1 MEQKFYQKGKFY
13 SLPIVDKIK
22 EGNKTFFIVSAN
34 GHKYP
39 IRMFDFQKDD
49 PEINALTELPCMVKE
64 CFGDH
69 IVFVQNFA
77 VMFDHLFEED
87 ESYAF
92 QVVRGL
98 PVGPDGKRYYDV
110 RDSHGVPFRIK
121 TERDI
126 ILRPQQKINCRVRKP
141 SRNKLSLEYEAGRPQ
156 TNIECKTPD
165 DFLMESDIDPVIG
178 RLFKRVLSSSEY
190 FAEAREYLS
199 RGDAEWIIKAIT
211 ALPGVDKWNG
221 KDDFDKGNFRI
232 STILYILDEFKKL
245 SLYILEESLFLW
257 SFTDSEREF
266 FQERIAEKLEDCEC
280 WTNCLNLINRNIE
293 GEEVKSILAK
303 IEKTGYLFRPQQKMV
318 LLIAIFSLK
327 PELLEDNID
336 NILAI
341 VDKYIKGRN
350 LDSFRRAFV
359 DFMKFYI
366 TSNRETVD
374 RAAFA
379 DDPHSRR
386 LVDRMVKAIYHTLL
400 LSEEEARSP
409 LYRSMLYHYLSFV
422 REAKDDTAVNSSSD
436 NSFPLSLINRAFK
449 ALMGAD
455 SAKMESVPGLE
466 TGETKLF
473 AHLLSDRQKQDD
485 TFSTRSFESE
495 EIRLSISNEG
505 ITIAP
510 SVSSGKEKEV
520 LKKMLPW
527 QNISIYLDNP
537 SRLYI
542 EPRSKLPRW
551 KEWWK
556 KVETELLRPVKKKV
570 AVKVRTQSPTI
581 GTEVCVRVL
590 RQEKDLDNRYFC
602 RIEEPGYH
610 GEGWLD
616 TYNRGGSTALFH
628 YDPNFDIESFYYQ
641 GAPMKLKVKV
651 NSCKPDDNDPDKEV
665 YNFAAMQLIDQFVQ
679 ENLQYNEEVDCKIIF
694 HDERCHV
701 YFGVTEHGYGVFL
714 PEMNE
719 ELDFAYSDSFDECM
733 VRVLITD
740 TSRPGQIQGEVIGRA
755 EGDFTVK
762 EAAEN
767 LLFSYCN
774 GEYYE
779 ETEEELDEEAMSA
792 SEDSFEPSEMSQL
805 ISLLDHVALLET
817 NNITSYGYLA
827 LAHII
832 ACIID
837 DSTLMAYLD
846 ERMRL
851 LCVLDNFG
859 NLGKVDDSELIRL
872 SSGNS
877 DMVDKFPI
885 LKERLCEL
893 EIVGSMG
900 KQEKNSYLW
909 QLTESY
915 HPSQKIGKLSR
926 LMLAYNM
933 ADSFGMQEQQAAV
946 VSKIK
951 SLLNVN
957 IELPKI
963 YSFGEEGQLTE
974 FKSSLVFPPEHSMMP
989 DLPKQTFN
997 ILRVINGMANSYGGN
1012 LYLGVYDTGTAKGL
1026 EDDLAYR
1033 DFANSRDK
1041 FDRYVRNSIRETMGD
1056 RLNARIVIEYPD
1068 AGGKF
1073 VYLIKVPSMK
1083 DPVPMKWK
1091 DQIYYFMRQ
1100 GSSTY
1105 AYTDSQRSKIETI
1118 MADRDF
1124 SLYSKSP
1131 ETTPPSDDTTVDLS
1145 SLQDK
1150 TKGKIQEV
1158 PDTIPTGKLRQN
1170 ITENWR
1176 EGYGKDTT
1184 AYLRIH
1190 KVGEWSLMDDV
1201 AWDEGLLTL
1210 AINER
1215 ERDGHLVTVY
1225 PDGEVVK
1232 ASIPKLLN
1240 KDFDKRHKMQ
1250 SGKRP
1255 VFICPASKGSALLF
1269 VYTDQK
1275 KRRFIRIDSLAD
1287 IPEVNI
1293 HEKGAKLT
1301 EAEIASVRVCEVIPH
1316 EMLENLKSFMGLKTS
1331 HPGVQYSAGYKS
1343 KDFDYLRN
1351 LGINVEN

>member
-1 MEQKFYQKGKFY
+1 MEHTSFQKGKFY
-13 SLPIVDKIK
+13 SLPIVDKVK
-22 EGNKTFFIVSAN
+22 EGNKTFFIVKAN
-34 GHKYP
+34 GNKYP

-49 PEINALTELPCMVKE
+49 PEVNALTDLPCMVKE

-87 ESYAF
+87 ESYSF
-92 QVVRGL
+92 LVVRNL
-98 PVGPDGKRYYDV
+98 PVGQDGNRYYDV

-121 TERDI
+121 TDRDI
-126 ILRPQQKINCRVRKP
+126 ILRPQQKISCRVRKP
-141 SRNKLSLEYEAGRPQ
+141 SRNKLSLEYEPGTPQ
-156 TNIECKTPD
+156 TDSECKSPEE
-165 DFLMESDIDPVIG
+165 FLNECEIDPGIG
-178 RLFKRVLSSSEY
+178 RLFKRALTSSEY
-190 FAEAREYLS
+190 FAEARDFLS
-199 RGDAEWIIKAIT
+199 RGDAEWIVKAIT
-211 ALPGVDKWNG
+211 ALPGVDKWSG
-221 KDDFDKGNFRI
+221 IDDLNKGNFRI
-232 STILYILDEFKKL
+232 DTIQYILEEFRKL
-245 SLYILEESLFLW
+245 SLHILEESLFLW

-266 FQERIAEKLEDCEC
+266 FQERIAEKLEECEC
-280 WTNCLNLINRNIE
+280 WTACLDLISRKSE
-293 GEEVKSILAK
+293 GDEVKSILGK
-303 IEKTGYLFRPQQKMV
+303 IEKTGYLFRPQQKMM

-327 PELLEDNID
+327 PRLLEDNID
-336 NILAI
+336 NILSI

-379 DDPHSRR
+379 DDPHSRL

-400 LSEEEARSP
+400 LSEEEARIP

-422 REAKDDTAVNSSSD
+422 RDTKNDTAVDSSD
-436 NSFPLSLINRAFK
+436 TSFPLSMINRAFK
-449 ALMGAD
+449 AIMGAD
-455 SAKMESVPGLE
+455 ADKMQAVPGLE
-466 TGETKLF
+466 TGETNLF
-473 AHLLSDRQKQDD
+473 AHLLADRQKQDD
-485 TFSTRSFESE
+485 TFSTRSFESG

-510 SVSSGKEKEV
+510 AVSSGKEKEV
-520 LKKMLPW
+520 LKKTLPW
-527 QNISIYLDNP
+527 QNIAVYLDNS
-537 SRLYI
+537 SRHYI
-542 EPRSKLPRW
+542 EPRSRLPRW
-551 KEWWK
+551 REWWK
-556 KVETELLRPVKKKV
+556 KVEAELLRPVKKKTP
-570 AVKVRTQSPTI
+570 VKVRTIAPGI

-590 RQEKDLDNRYFC
+590 RQEKGMPNRYFC

-616 TYNRGGSTALFH
+616 TYNKGGSTALFH
-628 YDPNFDIESFYYQ
+628 YDPGFDIESFYYQ

-651 NSCKPDDNDPDKEV
+651 NSRKPDENDSDKEV

-679 ENLQYNEEVDCKIIF
+679 ENIQYEEEADCRIIF

-701 YFGVTEHGYGVFL
+701 YFGVTEHGYGVFM
-714 PEMNE
+714 PELNE
-719 ELDFAYSDSFDECM
+719 DLDFAYSDTFDECK
-733 VRVLITD
+733 VRVRITD
-740 TSRPGQIQGEVIGRA
+740 TSRPGQIQAEVIGRP
-755 EGDFTVK
+755 EKDFTVK

-792 SEDSFEPSEMSQL
+792 SEDSFETSELSQL
-805 ISLLDHVALLET
+805 ISLLDHVALLED
-817 NNITSYGYLA
+817 NNVTSYGYLS

-832 ACIID
+832 ARMIG
-837 DSTLMAYLD
+837 DSTLMDYLD
-846 ERMRL
+846 ERRRL

-859 NLGKVDDSELIRL
+859 NNGKVDDSELVRL
-872 SSGNS
+872 SSANS
-877 DMVDKFPI
+877 DMIDKFPI

-909 QLTESY
+909 YLTESY

-933 ADSFGMQEQQAAV
+933 ADSFGMQEQQAEV

-974 FKSSLVFPPEHSMMP
+974 FKSSLVYPPDHGMMP
-989 DLPKQTFN
+989 DLTKQTFN

-1033 DFANSRDK
+1033 EFANNRDK

-1056 RLNARIVIEYPD
+1056 RLNAKIAIEYPE

-1105 AYTDSQRSKIETI
+1105 AYTDSQRSKIETL
-1118 MADRDF
+1118 MADRDL
-1124 SLYSKSP
+1124 SLYSKTP
-1131 ETTPPSDDTTVDLS
+1131 ERESVDDSISDLFSLS
-1145 SLQDK
+1145 QEK
-1150 TKGKIQEV
+1150 TRNKGLDI
-1158 PDTIPTGKLRQN
+1158 PDSIPTGRLRQN
-1170 ITENWR
+1170 ITESWR
-1176 EGYGKDTT
+1176 EGYGKETA

-1201 AWDEGLLTL
+1201 AWEEGLLTL
-1210 AINER
+1210 AIGER

-1240 KDFDKRHKMQ
+1240 KEYDVRHKMQ

-1255 VFICPASKGSALLF
+1255 VFVCPASKGSALLF
-1269 VYTDQK
+1269 VYTDAR
-1275 KRRFIRIDSLAD
+1275 KRRFIRLDSLSD

-1293 HEKGAKLT
+1293 HERGTKLT
-1301 EAEIASVRVCEVIPH
+1301 DAEIASVRCCEVIPE
-1316 EMLENLKSFMGLKTS
+1316 EMLENLRSFMGLKTS
-1331 HPGVQYSAGYKS
+1331 HPGVQYTTGYIN
-1343 KDFDYLRN
+1343 KDFDYLRG
-1351 LGINVEN
+1351 LGIDIEI